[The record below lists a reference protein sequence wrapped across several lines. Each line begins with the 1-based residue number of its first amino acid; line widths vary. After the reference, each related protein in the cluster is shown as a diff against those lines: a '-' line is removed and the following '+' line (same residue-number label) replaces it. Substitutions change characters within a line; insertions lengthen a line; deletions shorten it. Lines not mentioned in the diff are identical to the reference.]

1 MTTTPSTYPTL
12 KKWEN
17 VEQKLQNSLDIL
29 SACAAHFDM
38 DVKWTWIYAF
48 FSNLVNNLRDLS
60 SENEYHKSA
69 EWTVYILDRASK
81 LLSKTKWTKAA
92 LKNILTE
99 GKRLQ
104 DEEDAIEGKESFKWP
119 SMQCFRAMQL
129 LRAVNNNTNVV
140 SHDVMQ
146 SLIKDMRNRLENR
159 PKPEQENKE

>member
-12 KKWEN
+12 KKWES

-29 SACAAHFDM
+29 YGCAKHLEL
-38 DVKWTWIYAF
+38 DVQGTWISHF
-48 FSNLVNNLRDLS
+48 FNNLVNSLRDMNDES
-60 SENEYHKSA
+60 EYHTSA
-69 EWTVYILDRASK
+69 KWAVHVLYKASN
-81 LLSKTKWTKAA
+81 LLAKTKWTKAA

-104 DEEDAIEGKESFKWP
+104 DEENAIEGKESFKWP